1 MHVLNVSFQIMQVI
15 LFWHLIGL
23 NCILNMALDRIL
35 QVRDVLIYPA
45 IMGKNTVSTIRQA
58 LTISAKPGNY
68 GQQATLWFF
77 LRKV

>member
-1 MHVLNVSFQIMQVI
+1 
-15 LFWHLIGL
+15 
-23 NCILNMALDRIL
+23 MALDRIL

-58 LTISAKPGNY
+58 LTISTKPGNY